1 MSNILIIEDDSTLR
15 NVLDKYLTKHGHQ
28 VHLAETGKKG
38 VEFLS
43 LQNIDTA
50 LIDIRLPDINGLDLL
65 SDIKK
70 KTPHIQIIMMTFYD
84 DVRSAVKAIKLGA
97 KDYLT
102 KPINP
107 EELLSL
113 LIPAATKEK
122 EKHTTSQFVTGNSI
136 EFAEILKHASLV
148 APTNL
153 SVLITGES
161 GVGKEELAKYIH
173 QQSLRN
179 AAPFITLDCG
189 SLSEELF
196 ASELFGHVK
205 GAFTGALQ
213 DKIGLLEQANSGTLF
228 LDELGNLSY
237 ENQIKLLRVIQEK
250 KVRRVGSIKE
260 TNIDVRLIA
269 ATNDDIIQS
278 IKSES
283 FREDLYHRLNEFKIH
298 IPSLKERKEDILD
311 LIQHFLNQSNVEFHK
326 SIKRIDDKA
335 LEVLKNYHY
344 PGNIRELKNIIRR
357 ASLLTNSSIIS
368 IEHLPEELQVSI
380 EQYQI
385 ETSNSV
391 DLKIIHEANE
401 KEAIVKALKESANN
415 KSKAARML
423 NIDRKTLYNKMKLY
437 QLD

>member
-28 VHLAETGKKG
+28 VLLAETGKKG
-38 VEFLS
+38 NELLS
-43 LQNIDTA
+43 LHQIDIA
-50 LIDIRLPDINGLDLL
+50 LIDIRLPDVNGLDIL
-65 SDIKK
+65 SELKK
-70 KTPHIQIIMMTFYD
+70 KLPSIQIIMMTFYD

-113 LIPAATKEK
+113 LTPASTKEK
-122 EKHTTSQFVTGNSI
+122 EKSATSQFVVGTSSV
-136 EFAEILKHASLV
+136 FSEILNHATLV

-179 AAPFITLDCG
+179 SAPFITVDCG

-213 DKIGLLEQANSGTLF
+213 DKTGLLEQANSGTLF

-250 KVRRVGSIKE
+250 RVRKVGSTKE
-260 TNIDVRLIA
+260 SSIDVRLIA

-298 IPSLKERKEDILD
+298 IPSLRERKEDIQD
-311 LIQHFLNQSNVEFHK
+311 LIQYFLNQSNREFHK
-326 SIKRIDDKA
+326 SIKKIDDKA
-335 LEVLKNYHY
+335 LEILMNYHY

-357 ASLLTNSSIIS
+357 ATLLTSSSTITLDQ
-368 IEHLPEELQVSI
+368 LPEELQNSI
-380 EQYQI
+380 EQYQL

-401 KEAIVKALKESANN
+401 KEAIVKALKECANN

>member
-28 VHLAETGKKG
+28 VLLAETGKKG
-38 VEFLS
+38 NELLS
-43 LQNIDTA
+43 LHHIDIA
-50 LIDIRLPDINGLDLL
+50 LIDIRLPDINGLDIL

-70 KTPHIQIIMMTFYD
+70 KLPSMQIIMMTFYD

-113 LIPAATKEK
+113 LTPATVKEK
-122 EKHTTSQFVTGNSI
+122 SATTQFITGSSTT
-136 EFAEILKHASLV
+136 FSEILKHATLV

-179 AAPFITLDCG
+179 AAPFVTVDCG

-213 DKIGLLEQANSGTLF
+213 DKTGLLEQANNGTLF

-250 KVRRVGSIKE
+250 KVRKVGSTKE
-260 TNIDVRLIA
+260 STIDVRLIA

-298 IPSLKERKEDILD
+298 IPSLKERKEDIQD
-311 LIQHFLNQSNVEFHK
+311 LIQYFLNQSNREFHK
-326 SIKRIDDKA
+326 AIKKIDDKA
-335 LEVLKNYHY
+335 LEILMNYHY

-357 ASLLTNSSIIS
+357 ATLLTDSSIIS
-368 IEHLPEELQVSI
+368 LDQLPEELQHSI
-380 EQYQI
+380 EKYQQ
-385 ETSNSV
+385 ETTNSV

-401 KEAIVKALKESANN
+401 KEAIIKALKECANN